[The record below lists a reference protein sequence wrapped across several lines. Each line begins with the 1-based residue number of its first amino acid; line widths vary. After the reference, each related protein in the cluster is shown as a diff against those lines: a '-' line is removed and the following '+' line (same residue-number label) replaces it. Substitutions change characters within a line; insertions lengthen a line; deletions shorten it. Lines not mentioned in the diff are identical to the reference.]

1 MKKLAVRDNILSII
15 NNRFPSRASLARN
28 KGTVRYCLWG
38 GIFPLSANAP
48 WNRENDAYLGCGP
61 EKHIKLSGGKYM
73 NANIVLFFF
82 PLFCFL
88 FLTLTLWWLKRWN
101 VGQLGYIFGNRN
113 IRSMAVKKLLF
124 KSHLMTISFHRVR
137 QYSIIIYFVY
147 LSRRVRQTR
156 DSHNL
161 AQSYQQIGE
170 IGHED

>member
-61 EKHIKLSGGKYM
+61 EKHIKLSGGKIYECQYC
-73 NANIVLFFF
+73 VVVVFSFSVFFF
-82 PLFCFL
+82 N
-88 FLTLTLWWLKRWN
+88 FLTLWCWLKRWN
-101 VGQLGYIFGNRN
+101 IGLLGYIFGNRN

-124 KSHLMTISFHRVR
+124 KSHLMTINFHRVR

-147 LSRRVRQTR
+147 LSRRVR
-156 DSHNL
+156 
-161 AQSYQQIGE
+161 
-170 IGHED
+170 

>member
-48 WNRENDAYLGCGP
+48 WNRESDAYLGCGP

-73 NANIVLFFF
+73 NANIVLLLFF
-82 PLFCFL
+82 PFLFS
-88 FLTLTLWWLKRWN
+88 FLTLILWWLKRWN
-101 VGQLGYIFGNRN
+101 VGLLVYIFGNWN

-124 KSHLMTISFHRVR
+124 KSRLMTINFHRVR